1 VKLLTQ
7 ALELDEHVRGSRP
20 RDITRARWSR
30 QIAQAWYYQDD
41 YARAREWFE
50 RAVRRTGTQSRLPML
65 GALGALPVLL
75 ARGATVDHRDPAMP
89 EDEVE
94 RTIEAIRSMRELAAV
109 YLWQTD
115 QTAFV
120 ANALSMASAARRIGG
135 SSESAYAVCI
145 FAYLLS
151 LLGMRKRAERES
163 AIAERMAEE
172 SGDLLQ
178 ITATNTAR
186 GMVMT
191 NHGRFEAAA
200 TNLARAEIAAEELR
214 AGPYKHRSKFMFAE
228 TLFWLG
234 RYDHARRLYD
244 VAATLSIQA
253 EPHVG
258 GLGNCMAALTLLRQ
272 GRVDEALERLERP
285 DAIALVRAEGV
296 VLSLVCGLGALAEAR
311 LAAGDPAGA
320 LEAVREAEASVRP
333 GDDGTNYFAG
343 ILGHAALARVRILTG
358 DEGEPRGW
366 PLSRTRLDWLLGRVR
381 KLVRFFP
388 GGRPRM
394 LYVEGLR
401 DLVRGRTERARSALY
416 EAVEYAEKWK
426 LPWELTASAL
436 ALATI
441 EDGKKLDR
449 LLRIA
454 TRAAE
459 SAGIDIDV
467 LQATPIP
474 VGSAV
479 SAHADRSLRT
489 SQSEEHTWVSNGS

>member
-1 VKLLTQ
+1 
-7 ALELDEHVRGSRP
+7 
-20 RDITRARWSR
+20 
-30 QIAQAWYYQDD
+30 
-41 YARAREWFE
+41 
-50 RAVRRTGTQSRLPML
+50 
-65 GALGALPVLL
+65 
-75 ARGATVDHRDPAMP
+75 
-89 EDEVE
+89 
-94 RTIEAIRSMRELAAV
+94 
-109 YLWQTD
+109 
-115 QTAFV
+115 
-120 ANALSMASAARRIGG
+120 
-135 SSESAYAVCI
+135 
-145 FAYLLS
+145 
-151 LLGMRKRAERES
+151 
-163 AIAERMAEE
+163 
-172 SGDLLQ
+172 
-178 ITATNTAR
+178 
-186 GMVMT
+186 MVMT

-258 GLGNCMAALTLLRQ
+258 GLGNSMAALTLLRQ

-358 DEGEPRGW
+358 DEGEAKGW
-366 PLSRTRLDWLLGRVR
+366 PVSRTRLDWLLGRVR

-401 DLVRGRTERARSALY
+401 DLARGRTERARSTL
-416 EAVEYAEKWK
+416 EQAVEGAEKWK
-426 LPWELTASAL
+426 LPWELVASAL
-436 ALATI
+436 ALSTL
-441 EDGKKLDR
+441 EGGKKRDR
-449 LLRIA
+449 LLRQA
-454 TRAAE
+454 ARAAE

-474 VGSAV
+474 LSSTV
-479 SAHADRSLRT
+479 SAHAERTQHTPHSEDR
-489 SQSEEHTWVSNGS
+489 TWASNGS